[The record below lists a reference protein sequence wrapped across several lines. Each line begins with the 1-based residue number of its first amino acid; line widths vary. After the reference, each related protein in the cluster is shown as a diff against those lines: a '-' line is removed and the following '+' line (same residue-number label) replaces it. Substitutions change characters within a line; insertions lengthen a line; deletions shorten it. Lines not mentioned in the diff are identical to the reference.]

1 VLLQWFYQQN
11 FFLVA
16 VLLFLSFFFLSVNL
30 FFCHSLFLYFSVLFF
45 GFWLFCQFLL
55 LLFVTVCTM
64 YVSWTFFSIS
74 FSVSLSFFC
83 SFYLLLFQLFPFLLS
98 FPIVLLDC
106 QSNSSQSF
114 EPLNGSA
121 KQFSEFKCKNS
132 PPSVSNSFTL
142 FFCEYVFHLFF
153 TFLRDFSFYQTI
165 PLCTSLYIFPL
176 NTSLNPKSSQFL
188 FFFFS
193 LLLLNIPRY

>member
-1 VLLQWFYQQN
+1 MLLQWFYQQN

-30 FFCHSLFLYFSVLFF
+30 CFFLSFVVPLFF
-45 GFWLFCQFLL
+45 WSLYWFLTFCQL
-55 LLFVTVCTM
+55 VTALSI

-74 FSVSLSFFC
+74 FSVSLSFFF

-98 FPIVLLDC
+98 FPIVLLDY

-132 PPSVSNSFTL
+132 PSVSNSFTL
-142 FFCEYVFHLFF
+142 SFCEYVFHLFWEI
-153 TFLRDFSFYQTI
+153 FLSIKQY
-165 PLCTSLYIFPL
+165 LCIHLYIF
-176 NTSLNPKSSQFL
+176 FL
-188 FFFFS
+188 
-193 LLLLNIPRY
+193 